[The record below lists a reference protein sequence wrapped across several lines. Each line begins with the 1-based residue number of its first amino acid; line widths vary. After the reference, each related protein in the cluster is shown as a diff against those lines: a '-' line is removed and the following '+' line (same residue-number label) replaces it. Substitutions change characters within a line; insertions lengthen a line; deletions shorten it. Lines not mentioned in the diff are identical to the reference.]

1 MISLITTYYNEP
13 QHLIPFLENECSNIF
28 SEVIIVDDGSQ
39 IYPAKNIM
47 KSFDD
52 PRFKLYRIK
61 EDLGF
66 NSHGARN
73 LAMKQ
78 CTSEWAM
85 LVDID
90 RVGMGRFV
98 NILERYVLS
107 AKDKEYFNWFLQ
119 NEEEPTHNDYCIRVD
134 DFWISG
140 GYDEEFVNW
149 HFGDRL
155 FIDRLNSYMYPTSI
169 PYELVAS
176 RGARKT
182 SHGDVA
188 ITTYPDDKTLIA
200 PKCDKSRKQ
209 EIIDQVGWRNDNKH
223 LWIRDNILQFEW
235 ERVL

>member
-13 QHLIPFLENECSNIF
+13 QHLIPFLENECSDIF
-28 SEVIIVDDGSQ
+28 SEVIVVDDGSQ
-39 IYPAKNIM
+39 VYPAKNIM

-78 CTSEWAM
+78 CTNEWAM
-85 LVDID
+85 LIDID
-90 RVGMGRFV
+90 RVGMGRFA

-119 NEEEPTHNDYCIRVD
+119 GNEPTHNDYCIRVD
-134 DFWISG
+134 DFWESG

-149 HFGDRL
+149 HYGDRL
-155 FIDRLNSYMYPTSI
+155 FIDRLNLYMYPTSI
-169 PYELVAS
+169 PYNLTAS
-176 RGARKT
+176 RRARQT

-188 ITTYPDDKTLIA
+188 ITTYPDDSTLIE
-200 PKCDKSRKQ
+200 PKRDRSKKQ
-209 EIIDQVGWRNDNKH
+209 EIIDAVGWRNDNRD

-235 ERVL
+235 ELVL